1 MLGPEIATLFKK
13 PADREDGGLMCQRTI
28 WLLGFLFF
36 VFFNRTKWGG
46 MWGGKAK
53 KKKRI
58 SYCKYFLFW
67 LDSGRDVLMSSFLQP
82 CTGRPSQ
89 DVSCELNKAI
99 LA

>member
-13 PADREDGGLMCQRTI
+13 PADREDGGLMSQRTI

-36 VFFNRTKWGG
+36 VFLIEQSGEGCGEVKL
-46 MWGGKAK
+46 K